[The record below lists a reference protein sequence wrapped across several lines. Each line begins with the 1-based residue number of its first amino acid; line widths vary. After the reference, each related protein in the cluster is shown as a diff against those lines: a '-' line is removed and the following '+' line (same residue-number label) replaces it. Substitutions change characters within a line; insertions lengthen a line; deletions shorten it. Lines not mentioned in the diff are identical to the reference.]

1 MSVTWK
7 WPGARWWKAD
17 LHVHSPGSHDFK
29 DRSATASEWINAA
42 DEAGLDVVAIT
53 DHNYGGYIAQVKH
66 ELSVTQSLLVVL
78 PGVELTV
85 GNVHILAVF
94 DPMDD
99 DNAIKALLGACQI
112 PHTQWGNQDACAT
125 CSVVDALAR
134 ISQQGGVAIAAHV
147 DDVKGIVAE
156 LGSGQL
162 LMKVLSDERLHG
174 VEVKDMASP
183 LVEFVNGSKAGYGPG
198 DRPIAI
204 LTSSDAHNLGRIG
217 SRFTWLKMTSP
228 SLDGLR
234 LALQDPDFSVLQGN
248 SAPADPNLHAAMVI
262 EGLEVTKARFIGR
275 TRPFTLTFNPWLNTI
290 IGGRGTGKSTLLEF
304 VRLALRRQ
312 DELPMALKKDFQ
324 ELMKVPQGRGDR
336 GVLTADTEL
345 RVIFRKDG
353 ARFRIG
359 WSQNGAL
366 PAIEEEKP
374 DGAWTPVPGDV
385 ATRFP
390 IRIYSQKQIFELARD
405 AESLRGVVNDASP
418 VAYNEWRERSQE
430 EEARFLS
437 LRAKAREI
445 EASVA
450 EEARLAGE
458 LDDVVRKLAVFET
471 AGHSEILREY
481 QLRQRQQR
489 ALNAWH
495 EELSAA
501 ETELRET
508 ADALLPPLLEP
519 TFDPGD
525 ALNGDVLKTVA
536 KAGERIEII
545 RATVL
550 ELGDEAAA
558 ARSEAHQQL
567 ANSNWA
573 MATAAATSAYESL
586 VATLRAE
593 GAGDPSEYGRLVQ
606 ARQLLER
613 RLKEFVARR
622 ETLRSVRQQGDESLV
637 RLGNLRRELTQRR
650 VAFLGDVL
658 EGNPHVRID
667 VVPYGAENL
676 ESELRRLLNS
686 EGDVFQNDFTDLL
699 GRVRGQ
705 DESPA
710 TKPGWESRA
719 SAFESRLRDAKE
731 HITAVWG
738 QSGIKNKIRDQRFA
752 SRVAGLKPEALD
764 RLAAWFPEDSLQVSH
779 SPAMNGTKFQ
789 PIERGSPGQKT
800 AALLAFLLSYGD
812 EPMLLDQPE
821 DDLDNHLIYDLIV
834 RELRLVK
841 KRRQIIIVT
850 HNPNIVVNGD
860 AELTIALDTRGGQTL
875 IEQMG
880 GLQEAQVREVICQI
894 MEGGRAAFDL
904 RYRRIRGGS
913 ARV

>member
-1 MSVTWK
+1 M
-7 WPGARWWKAD
+7 
-17 LHVHSPGSHDFK
+17 HSPGSHDFK
-29 DRSATASEWINAA
+29 DPSATPSEWIAA
-42 DEAGLDVVAIT
+42 AVAAGLDVVAIT
-53 DHNYGGYIAQVKH
+53 DHNFGGYIAPVKH
-66 ELSVTQSLLVVL
+66 ALSATRPQLAVF
-78 PGVELTV
+78 PGVELTIE
-85 GNVHILAVF
+85 NVHILALF
-94 DPMDD
+94 DPAADED
-99 DNAIKALLGACQI
+99 AIKALLGACQI
-112 PHTQWGNQDACAT
+112 PYTEWGKKDACAT
-125 CSVVDALAR
+125 CSIEDALTA
-134 ISQQGGVAIAAHV
+134 ISLQAGLAIAAHV
-147 DDVKGIVAE
+147 DDKKGIVAE
-156 LGSGQL
+156 YQSGQAL
-162 LMKVLSDERLHG
+162 QKVLANERLHG
-174 VEVKDMASP
+174 VEVKNFASP
-183 LVEFVNGSKAGYGPG
+183 LMEYVDGRKAGYGPDG
-198 DRPIAI
+198 RPIAI
-204 LTSSDAHNLGRIG
+204 LTSSDAHHLRHIG

-234 LALQDPDFSVLQGN
+234 LALQDPDFSVLHDN
-248 SAPADPNLHAAMVI
+248 AAPADPNLHAAMVI

-275 TRPFTLTFNPWLNTI
+275 TRPFTLAFNPWLNTI

-304 VRLALRRQ
+304 IRLALRRQ
-312 DELPMALKKDFQ
+312 DELPVALKKDFQ

-345 RVIFRKDG
+345 RILFRKDG

-366 PAIEEEKP
+366 QAIEEEKS
-374 DGAWTPVPGDV
+374 DGTWTAVPGDV
-385 ATRFP
+385 STRFP

-405 AESLRGVVNDASP
+405 AEALRGVVNDAGP

-458 LDDVVRKLAVFET
+458 LDDIVRKLAVFED
-471 AGHSEILREY
+471 AGHSDILRKY

-489 ALNAWH
+489 ALVAWQ
-495 EELSAA
+495 EELSTAS
-501 ETELRET
+501 TVLREA
-508 ADALLPPLLEP
+508 ADALLPPVLEP
-519 TFDPGD
+519 TFAEGD
-525 ALNGDVLKTVA
+525 ALNGEVLETVA
-536 KAGERIEII
+536 KAGERITTFRE
-545 RATVL
+545 TVL
-550 ELGDEAAA
+550 VLGDQAAA
-558 ARSEAHQQL
+558 VRAEAHQQL
-567 ANSNWA
+567 ASSNWA
-573 MATAAATSAYESL
+573 TATAAATSAYESL
-586 VATLRAE
+586 VATLREE

-613 RLKEFVARR
+613 RLKEFEARR
-622 ETLRSVRQQGDESLV
+622 DTLRSVRAQADESLM
-637 RLGNLRRELTQRR
+637 RLGDLRRELTRRR

-658 EGNPHVRID
+658 KGNPHVRID

-686 EGDVFQNDFTDLL
+686 EGDVFQNDFADLL
-699 GRVRGQ
+699 GRLRGQ
-705 DESPA
+705 DESPTA
-710 TKPGWESRA
+710 KPGWESHA
-719 SAFESRLRDAKE
+719 SVFESKLRDAKE
-731 HITAVWG
+731 HITALWG
-738 QSGIKNKIRDQRFA
+738 QSTTKYKVRDQRFA
-752 SRVAGLKPEALD
+752 SRVSGLKPEALD

-779 SPAMNGTKFQ
+779 SPAMNGTRFQ

-834 RELRLVK
+834 RELRIVK
-841 KRRQIIIVT
+841 RRRQIIIVT

-880 GLQEAQVREVICQI
+880 GLQEAQVRDVICQI

-904 RYRRIRGGS
+904 RYRRIRGGG